1 MSKELNESM
10 RNELIQ
16 ILNHNIRLEEAVAA
30 AASTKKKKEDAQS
43 GTGDTSQEPETPT
56 HSAEDILLGNKPSK
70 TPYGPKLGLGDVA
83 AIAAGGKV
91 AGAAG
96 QLFGGK
102 LAQKATDMFGGK
114 QASKLAGTAIGDF
127 FSKAMADAETLS
139 GAPGLEAQ
147 IADIAPQQV
156 RLRWEGAGN
165 PGWFR
170 PLVPKTSIKNAESKT
185 ADEQADDAEEKQYT
199 ARRKRIADAELAKR
213 EKDLGLPPLP
223 KP

>member
-1 MSKELNESM
+1 MHGELNESM

-16 ILNHNIRLEEAVAA
+16 ILNQNIRLEEATAA
-30 AASTKKKKEDAQS
+30 ANAKKKKEDDQA
-43 GTGDTSQEPETPT
+43 GTGDMSQEPETPT
-56 HSAEDILLGNKPSK
+56 HSPEEILLGNKPSK
-70 TPYGPKLGLGDVA
+70 TPYGTQLGLGDVA

-96 QLFGGK
+96 QLLGGK
-102 LAQKATDMFGGK
+102 LAQKVTDMFGGK

-170 PLVPKTSIKNAESKT
+170 PLIPKTSIQNAEPKT
-185 ADEQADDAEEKQYT
+185 SDEQAADAEEQYYNS
-199 ARRKRIADAELAKR
+199 RRKRIADLELSNK
-213 EKDLGLPPLP
+213 EKALGLPPLP